1 MSAANINGI
10 PTFSTVR
17 VGLADDAQS
26 APSHYDGLSAQSTG
40 IAGQK
45 FNLTDAVEELGFA
58 HQERAEDKKLD
69 EFELSHPHSDVI
81 ERAAK
86 IEELLQTLGKNSNA
100 EDAASFAARLIDI
113 AGQRLSLLAAVRNF
127 SRDPTRQYLAL
138 GHAYHMARANGSS
151 PDVVEALR
159 DAIDRLNELHAPT
172 ISADINTAA
181 EATAFS
187 TEPAVADVFRAT
199 YRDAV
204 LGQATFSATLALVL
218 ERFGDELERGVDLL
232 RKALGSDL
240 ASIRPSSEPE
250 RLHAILQDLYQLS
263 TAVAVLQRCRTIVE
277 WLKRAYPVLDLKP
290 AVLMTDLV
298 KFTAEQWIESHYVLQ
313 LIRKYGL
320 DIIDEKSND
329 AARGSKNGS
338 QQSNAEEQNEEQ
350 PDEDSRAELDDD
362 EPKAQILFLNGVL
375 DILRSLPTKIFSGDE
390 QRLQSIAA
398 VQQLID
404 SLLLAEVQ

>member
-1 MSAANINGI
+1 MSTANINGI
-10 PTFSTVR
+10 STISTVR
-17 VGLADDAQS
+17 VEHAVDV
-26 APSHYDGLSAQSTG
+26 LSAQSHFDQVPAQG
-40 IAGQK
+40 AGVPGQK
-45 FNLTDAVEELGFA
+45 FNLTDAAEELGFA

-69 EFELSHPHSDVI
+69 EFELTHPQADIVQ
-81 ERAAK
+81 RAAK
-86 IEELLQTLGKNSNA
+86 IEELLQILGKSSNA

-138 GHAYHMARANGSS
+138 EHAYHMARANGSN

-159 DAIDRLNELHAPT
+159 DAVEWMHALHAPT
-172 ISADINTAA
+172 IRADINTVA

-187 TEPAVADVFRAT
+187 QEPAAADMFRTT

-263 TAVAVLQRCRTIVE
+263 AAVAVLQRCRNIVE
-277 WLKRAYPVLDLKP
+277 WLKRAYPVLNLKP
-290 AVLMTDLV
+290 VVLMTDLV
-298 KFTAEQWIESHYVLQ
+298 KFTAEQWIESHYVLR
-313 LIRKYGL
+313 LIQKYGL
-320 DIIDEKSND
+320 DIIDEKSNE
-329 AARGSKNGS
+329 AGIHSNNGSKHSNG
-338 QQSNAEEQNEEQ
+338 EE
-350 PDEDSRAELDDD
+350 PDEDDPGEFDDD
-362 EPKAQILFLNGVL
+362 EPKAQVLFLNGVL
-375 DILRSLPTKIFSGDE
+375 DILRSLPPKIFSGDE
-390 QRLQSIAA
+390 QRLQTIAA

-404 SLLLAEVQ
+404 SLLLAEGQ